1 MDGLILVHKPQKITS
16 HDVVDKIRKILS
28 IKKVGHFGTL
38 DPFATGLLVIAVGK
52 ATRLF
57 PFYLKT
63 DKSYIAQIKLGTATD
78 TYDLDGEPIFRA
90 DSSSLPKKSRILKT
104 MEIFSGEQF
113 QVPPLYSAKKFKGK
127 PLYVHAR
134 ENKKIE
140 PKPCPVYIHEFKFK
154 NYHSPYLECAI
165 RCSSGTYI
173 RSLAHDLGQELGCG
187 AHLTQLQRTA
197 IGPFLLKDSY
207 FLDDIAKFA
216 SLNDFNKFLHPL
228 ESLLPEYP
236 KIVLTE
242 SGAKLARNGN
252 MILPENILNVYGLS
266 TSKGNTD
273 QNHEA
278 LFRLFSP
285 DGELLALA
293 KTLHN
298 KAGLHPF
305 LVIDTGTIQEKDNFF
320 H

>member
-1 MDGLILVHKPQKITS
+1 MDGLILVHKPEKLTS
-16 HDVVDKIRKILS
+16 HDVVDKIRQILA

-63 DKSYIAQIKLGTATD
+63 DKSYTTQIKLGVATD
-78 TYDLDGEPIFRA
+78 TYDLTGKSTTEK
-90 DSSSLPKKSRILKT
+90 DSPSLPNKLRILKT
-104 MEIFSGEQF
+104 MQTFIGEQL

-140 PKPCPVYIHEFKFK
+140 LKPCRVTIHEFELKDF
-154 NYHSPYLECAI
+154 NVPYLECFV

-173 RSLAHDLGQELGCG
+173 RSLAHDLGQKLGCG
-187 AHLTQLQRTA
+187 AHLTQLQRTS
-197 IGPFLLKDSY
+197 IGPFLLENC
-207 FLDDIAKFA
+207 FHLDHIAELVLSK
-216 SLNDFNKFLHPL
+216 NFNKFLIPL
-228 ESLLPEYP
+228 ESVLPEYP

-242 SGAKLARNGN
+242 FGAKLARNGN
-252 MILPENILNVYGLS
+252 MILPENILNIYGLPE
-266 TSKGNTD
+266 SKGIND
-273 QNHEA
+273 PDHEPM
-278 LFRLFSP
+278 FRLFSP

-293 KTLHN
+293 KTQHQ
-298 KAGLHPF
+298 KSGLHPF
-305 LVIDTGTIQEKDNFF
+305 LVIDTGSVQK
-320 H
+320 